1 MIGILPPNTKPLH
14 CPPPTPAPLPHTPPP
29 LSPPHTQVKPCLMV
43 NKLDRLITE
52 LRLSPAEA
60 ASRLNAIVAHAN
72 MIWSAFDS
80 EHFMR
85 EADAVLAAEQQ
96 QQQQREGGGGD
107 ADAR

>member
-1 MIGILPPNTKPLH
+1 
-14 CPPPTPAPLPHTPPP
+14 
-29 LSPPHTQVKPCLMV
+29 MV

-52 LRLSPAEA
+52 LKLSASEA
-60 ASRLNAIVAHAN
+60 AQRLNGIVAHAN

-96 QQQQREGGGGD
+96 QQQQQREGA
-107 ADAR
+107 ADTM

>member
-1 MIGILPPNTKPLH
+1 
-14 CPPPTPAPLPHTPPP
+14 
-29 LSPPHTQVKPCLMV
+29 MV

-52 LRLSPAEA
+52 LKLSASEAAVRLSG
-60 ASRLNAIVAHAN
+60 IVAHAN

-96 QQQQREGGGGD
+96 QQQHRERG
-107 ADAR
+107 ADTE